1 MDQLTGAGFCRSWP
15 RWGRGR
21 AGIGVLLLMTSLAGC
36 GAGGSAGARDVRMGE
51 LQGRSGGPVTQ
62 AELQQDVQRFASELM
77 FEVAQAADAVE
88 TDPRLRVRA
97 RVHRRALV
105 YQATI
110 LDIASGQFPEINLLD
125 MLVFATLA
133 RWAIENHW
141 LARDLGPA
149 GPELLATFGRAE
161 KRLWDLSGKI
171 LTDVEKRQV
180 ENLLE
185 HWEHVHPDLYLVE
198 GVRFQHFAFRAGE
211 VAAERAASARGLFGK
226 VRSATRAADDALLLG
241 ERALFVAHRM
251 PFLVRMQARVGAQD
265 IFNDTLLG
273 LENVQALV
281 EDVPELRPFLQE
293 LASLVTES
301 RGAAH
306 EGRLLV
312 AAATPLLDRLVGPG
326 GAASPGLP
334 DAGESSFGASQE
346 GRPTDALSRLER
358 ITERTHLMMHEARKA
373 LPDDPEAVAT
383 LVERRTDRLVRR
395 FALYLLAV
403 GLGWAAFF
411 WAGYAL
417 VKR

>member
-1 MDQLTGAGFCRSWP
+1 
-15 RWGRGR
+15 
-21 AGIGVLLLMTSLAGC
+21 
-36 GAGGSAGARDVRMGE
+36 MGE

-403 GLGWAAFF
+403 GLGWAAVF